1 MSHWTK
7 VKSEI
12 KDKTFLTKALTQLGW
27 QFEEGNFK
35 ITQYGTTEKAEIL
48 LDTENKALGLS
59 LQEDGTWALVG
70 DPYHTPYNHPLHKY
84 YRQEKK
90 FLADLGTA
98 YAVSEAKDKLE
109 EQGFECVDNDKG
121 VVGRDGKV
129 RMTFQKLIG

>member
-12 KDKTFLTKALTQLGW
+12 KDKELLKKALSQLGW

-48 LDTENKALGLS
+48 LDSKNKALGLS
-59 LQEDGTWALVG
+59 QQEDGTWALVG
-70 DPYHTPYNHPLHKY
+70 DPYHTPYDHVLHKY

-90 FLADLGTA
+90 FLDDLGTS
-98 YAVSEAKDKLE
+98 YAIADAKEKLE
-109 EQGFECVDNDKG
+109 EQGFEVVENDKG

-129 RMTFQKLIG
+129 RMTFQKIMG

>member
-12 KDKTFLTKALTQLGW
+12 KDKELLKKALTQLGW
-27 QFEEGNFK
+27 HYEEGNFK

-48 LDTENKALGLS
+48 LDSKNKALGLS
-59 LQEDGTWALVG
+59 QQEDGTWALVG
-70 DPYHTPYNHPLHKY
+70 DPYHTPYDHVLHKY

-90 FLADLGTA
+90 FLEDLGTS
-98 YAVSEAKDKLE
+98 YAISEAKEKLE
-109 EQGFECVDNDKG
+109 DQGFECTENEKG

-129 RMTFQKLIG
+129 RMTFQKIMG